1 MKSMEKRLQ
10 PLRARMTP
18 FARDLL
24 HRMEPHPL
32 FPELLGAL
40 ESACE
45 KVETIDAPLIVD
57 TLNALLRQ
65 RNTKE

>member
-1 MKSMEKRLQ
+1 MESLEKRLQ

-32 FPELLGAL
+32 FPELLSAL
-40 ESACE
+40 ESTCAT
-45 KVETIDAPLIVD
+45 VESIDAPLIVD

-65 RNTKE
+65 RNTRE